1 MWEGSS
7 SQEGTK
13 GSLALDGRAR
23 DILRSRNWGV
33 EVREPVVEE
42 VSVLD
47 GGSVSVRHV
56 SSWSVSGSAV
66 NAREGIAKFSHEHS
80 EGNINNIISW
90 SASVGESSKI
100 SSNNSQR
107 VLSTVSSDR
116 CGGVESQQIL
126 EGSSLVVLEGIK
138 AGNSLEEGVN
148 QILSGEI
155 VRLEARKSGSKNL
168 VDRCKE
174 ERVENH
180 GKSGVENI
188 VVESLSEGRGEL
200 IPSILGDESSEEL
213 VDQRI
218 CHPALLSMMI
228 GTEGGIVDGFSSGP
242 DTNNSVSGSD
252 QTRGGNFQSNSSN
265 VSESEDIVG

>member
-126 EGSSLVVLEGIK
+126 EGSSLVVLEGIQ

-155 VRLEARKSGSKNL
+155 VRLEARKSGSKN
-168 VDRCKE
+168 
-174 ERVENH
+174 
-180 GKSGVENI
+180 
-188 VVESLSEGRGEL
+188 
-200 IPSILGDESSEEL
+200 
-213 VDQRI
+213 
-218 CHPALLSMMI
+218 
-228 GTEGGIVDGFSSGP
+228 
-242 DTNNSVSGSD
+242 
-252 QTRGGNFQSNSSN
+252 
-265 VSESEDIVG
+265 